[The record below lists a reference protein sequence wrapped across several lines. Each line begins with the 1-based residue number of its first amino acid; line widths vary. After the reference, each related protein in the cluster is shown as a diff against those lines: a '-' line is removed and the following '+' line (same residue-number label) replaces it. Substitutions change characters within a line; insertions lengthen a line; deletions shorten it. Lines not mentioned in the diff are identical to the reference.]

1 MKVIISG
8 VNRME
13 FCDIKRKDLDKRFF
27 MTRGELYFVPTNGMT
42 RLRRYEYGKEKESDE
57 VIIYEE
63 NMITPYDTRDIQY
76 SMDNLLSDIDRYKM
90 MTDYSWFKRVKPWF
104 ETTGIQIWKL
114 LTSTGGI
121 VVIVLAWVFLTG
133 GFK

>member
-13 FCDIKRKDLDKRFF
+13 FCEIKKKDLDKRFF
-27 MTRGELYFVPTNGMT
+27 MTRGELYFIPTNGMT
-42 RLRRYEYGKEKESDE
+42 RMRRYEYGKEKESDE

-63 NMITPYDTRDIQY
+63 NTIVPYDQRDVHY
-76 SMDNLLSDIDRYKM
+76 NMEFLLADIDRYKM
-90 MTDYSWFKRVKPWF
+90 MTNYSWFSQVKPWF
-104 ETTGIQIWKL
+104 STTGVQLWKL
-114 LTSTGGI
+114 LTSGGGI
-121 VVIVLAWVFLTG
+121 AVIVLAWVMLSG